1 MSKGK
6 IFMIPNVIADETQEA
21 TIPLAVKDAILKT
34 DVFIVEN
41 IRTARRYISALKLG
55 LVIESLEFQI
65 LNKKTSFDEIFELLQ
80 PAINDGKNFGV
91 VSESGCPGIADPG
104 AKLVHLAHQFGLKVI
119 PLVGPSS
126 ILLALMASGFNGQ
139 SFAFH
144 GYLPI
149 DKKERQA
156 ALRKLEKNSFENDQ
170 TQIFM
175 DTPYRNEKLFLDII
189 KNCRKDTFL
198 CVAKDVTG
206 KEEQILSKPIAK
218 WKQGD
223 ISMNKVPAIFLLYS
237 Q

>member
-6 IFMIPNVIADETQEA
+6 IYLIPCVISDDTQDIAIPSMVCEA
-21 TIPLAVKDAILKT
+21 IKKT
-34 DVFIVEN
+34 DIFLVEN
-41 IRTARRYISALKLG
+41 IRTARRYISSLKLG

-65 LNKKTSFDEIFELLQ
+65 LDKKTSFDEIFELLQ

-91 VSESGCPGIADPG
+91 ISESGCPGIADPG

-149 DKKERQA
+149 DKKERMTA
-156 ALRKLEKNSFENDQ
+156 IKKLERDSFENDQ

-175 DTPYRNEKLFLDII
+175 DTPYRNEKLFLDIV
-189 KNCRKDTFL
+189 KSCRKDTFL
-198 CVAKDVTG
+198 CVAKDITG
-206 KEEQILSKPIAK
+206 QKEQILSKSIAK

-223 ISMNKVPAIFLLYS
+223 ISMNKVPVIFLLYS